1 MRRNSQLGATLME
14 AAVTA
19 LTLFTLVMGVAE
31 FGRAYSIRQSLTNAA
46 REGARYAVAPDP
58 ATGALPSA
66 SDVATFATPFL
77 GSNNIKGT
85 VTVAATVHTINGVD
99 VTYSQ
104 VTASAPYSFFFF
116 PFGTITMTASSEM
129 RNETN

>member
-1 MRRNSQLGATLME
+1 MRRRAQLGATLVE

-31 FGRAYSIRQSLTNAA
+31 FGRAYSIRQTLTNAA
-46 REGARYAVAPDP
+46 REGARYAVAPDA
-58 ATGALPSA
+58 ATGSLPGD
-66 SDVATFATPFL
+66 SDVKAFAAPLL
-77 GSNNIKGT
+77 GSNSVKGT
-85 VTVAATVHTINGVD
+85 VTVITTTHTINGVAM
-99 VTYSQ
+99 TYTQ

-116 PFGTITMTASSEM
+116 PFGTITMTATSEM